1 MNWRKKK
8 RLTADIEQL
17 LDEVSRTKEKRKQ
30 WLAQFLATKHTIT
43 TEEASTLSEQFIAAE
58 KSFLHYFV
66 KQQLEQSTLV
76 SFYAQLEV
84 LLDQYAQLIPI
95 TPPQIIQAPAA
106 EIPDLPVEKKL
117 FLEIDDTAAVAT
129 ESETETDEPDWNDAF
144 AEANDTV
151 TKEVPPQIIETPT
164 VTVAVEAPDLP
175 VEEKLFLEI
184 DDTTATDEPDWNDAF
199 AEANDTVTNVTPN
212 PSGDTQNSLAV
223 AKIAPNDTL
232 LEIDEE
238 KLAAGVDLDADA
250 EEDTFAESIDI
261 LADDSPVEES
271 KTEDTLIQTDEEDEE
286 SDWDLAFEESE
297 DTPP

>member
-1 MNWRKKK
+1 MSWRKKK
-8 RLTADIEQL
+8 RLNTDIERL

-30 WLAQFLATKHTIT
+30 WLAQFLVTKHTIA
-43 TEEASTLSEQFIAAE
+43 TEDAAALSEQFIAAE

-84 LLDQYAQLIPI
+84 LLDQYVQLIPI

-106 EIPDLPVEKKL
+106 NILNLPVEKKL

-151 TKEVPPQIIETPT
+151 TKNVPPQIIQAP
-164 VTVAVEAPDLP
+164 AVEVPDLP

-199 AEANDTVTNVTPN
+199 AETNNTVTD
-212 PSGDTQNSLAV
+212 G
-223 AKIAPNDTL
+223 APNDTL

-238 KLAAGVDLDADA
+238 KLAAAVDLDNDA

-261 LADDSPVEES
+261 LAEDSPVEES
-271 KTEDTLIQTDEEDEE
+271 KTEGTLVQTDEEDEE

-297 DTPP
+297 DTPHS

>member
-1 MNWRKKK
+1 MNNMWLIISIEVFVSVSILLSIVLTMNWRKKK

-151 TKEVPPQIIETPT
+151 T
-164 VTVAVEAPDLP
+164 
-175 VEEKLFLEI
+175 
-184 DDTTATDEPDWNDAF
+184 
-199 AEANDTVTNVTPN
+199 NVTPN